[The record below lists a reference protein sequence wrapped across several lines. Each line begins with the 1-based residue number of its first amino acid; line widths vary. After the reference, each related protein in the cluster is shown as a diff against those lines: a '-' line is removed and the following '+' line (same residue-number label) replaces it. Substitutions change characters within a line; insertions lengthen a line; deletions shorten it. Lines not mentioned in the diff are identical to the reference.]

1 MFVGATD
8 ISDVT
13 AYFTNFGSCV
23 DIFAP
28 GIDIL
33 SMVLNNGTDYYQGTS
48 MSAPHVS
55 GVAARIVSSFET
67 APTPEQVFI
76 VRINRTEFLIG
87 REINYFVVL
96 NEKTLS
102 VQRRIQI

>member
-1 MFVGATD
+1 MFVGAID

-67 APTPEQVFI
+67 APTPEQVNSLYLSDSFYP
-76 VRINRTEFLIG
+76 
-87 REINYFVVL
+87 YFVH
-96 NEKTLS
+96 LS
-102 VQRRIQI
+102 ST